1 MKNTGIVR
9 PIDRQGRIIIPSE
22 IRNTMGLNE
31 GIAMEFYID
40 NGNIVLKKYEEVD
53 VNSLI
58 NNLRMIKERLDSDSE
73 LDMDI
78 NQISKFWSKDIED
91 AIELLERR

>member
-9 PIDRQGRIIIPSE
+9 LIDGQGRIVIPAE
-22 IRNTMGLNE
+22 IRYTMGLIE
-31 GIAMEFYID
+31 GTAMEFYID
-40 NGNIVLKKYEEVD
+40 NGNIVLKKYEEID
-53 VNSLI
+53 FNLLI

-78 NQISKFWSKDIED
+78 NQLSKLWSKDIED

>member
-1 MKNTGIVR
+1 MKNTGVVR
-9 PIDRQGRIIIPSE
+9 SIDNQGRIVIPSE

>member
-9 PIDRQGRIIIPSE
+9 SIDNQGRIVIPSE

-78 NQISKFWSKDIED
+78 NQLSKLWSKDIED

>member
-1 MKNTGIVR
+1 MKNTGVIR
-9 PIDRQGRIIIPSE
+9 SIDNQGRIVIPSE

-78 NQISKFWSKDIED
+78 NQISKFWSEDIEN
-91 AIELLERR
+91 AIKLLERR

>member
-1 MKNTGIVR
+1 MKNTGVIR
-9 PIDRQGRIIIPSE
+9 SIDNQGRIVIPSE

-78 NQISKFWSKDIED
+78 NQLSKLWSKDIED

>member
-1 MKNTGIVR
+1 MKNTGVIR
-9 PIDRQGRIIIPSE
+9 SIDNQGRIVIPSE